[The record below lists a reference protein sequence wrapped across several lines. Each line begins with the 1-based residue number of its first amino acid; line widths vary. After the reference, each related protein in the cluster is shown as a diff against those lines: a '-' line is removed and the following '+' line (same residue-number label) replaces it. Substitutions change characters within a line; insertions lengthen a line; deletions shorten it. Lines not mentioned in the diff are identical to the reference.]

1 MFRLLLLFKNYRFG
15 FRAVIIFGLNALNGR
30 IPQSDGSLVG
40 PWNYSN
46 AASFIHY
53 TVDKG
58 YTIHGW
64 ELGNYLIYRNQKL
77 YNEVVESEI
86 VFFFTIFGYKTVFSI
101 CR

>member
-1 MFRLLLLFKNYRFG
+1 MFRLPFLFKNSTFG

-58 YTIHGW
+58 YAIHGW
-64 ELGNYLIYRNQKL
+64 ELGNYLIYCNQDL
-77 YNEVVESEI
+77 YNEFVESNI
-86 VFFFTIFGYKTVFSI
+86 VFSLFLDI
-101 CR
+101 RL

>member
-1 MFRLLLLFKNYRFG
+1 MVAPWFKNSWLV

-30 IPQSDGSLVG
+30 MPQSDGSVVG

-53 TVDKG
+53 TVNKG

-64 ELGNYLIYRNQKL
+64 ELGNYLIHRNKKL
-77 YNEVVESEI
+77 HNEFVESDI
-86 VFFFTIFGYKTVFSI
+86 VFSLFLDI
-101 CR
+101 RH